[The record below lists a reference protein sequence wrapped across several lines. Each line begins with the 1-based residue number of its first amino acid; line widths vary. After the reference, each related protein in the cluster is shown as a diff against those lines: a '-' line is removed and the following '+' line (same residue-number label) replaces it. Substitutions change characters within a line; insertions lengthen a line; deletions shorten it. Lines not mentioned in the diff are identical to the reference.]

1 MYNGYEG
8 CCGMKIE
15 SITGPG
21 GQVIWVSDLFPGAHH
36 DQFLL
41 QQSQVNFKLRD
52 VQRALA
58 VQHNIAN
65 PLLHDAYADKGYI
78 NTTCIVAA
86 HKAPQN
92 QVLSQLE
99 INENEGM
106 KTAVGAFMETK
117 YGRNVNIWRYTDA
130 KKTLKVFDGRGKGY
144 GSGKQGVHIINSFL
158 LDNCLIAYNDAGQ
171 TRFYGVAPMS
181 VHDFLA

>member
-1 MYNGYEG
+1 M
-8 CCGMKIE
+8 
-15 SITGPG
+15 
-21 GQVIWVSDLFPGAHH
+21 QL
-36 DQFLL
+36 
-41 QQSQVNFKLRD
+41 
-52 VQRALA
+52 
-58 VQHNIAN
+58 NIAN
-65 PLLHDAYADKGYI
+65 PILHDAYADKGYI

-86 HKAPQN
+86 HKAPQY
-92 QVLSQLE
+92 QVLTQRQ

-158 LDNCLIAYNDAGQ
+158 LDN
-171 TRFYGVAPMS
+171 
-181 VHDFLA
+181 FL